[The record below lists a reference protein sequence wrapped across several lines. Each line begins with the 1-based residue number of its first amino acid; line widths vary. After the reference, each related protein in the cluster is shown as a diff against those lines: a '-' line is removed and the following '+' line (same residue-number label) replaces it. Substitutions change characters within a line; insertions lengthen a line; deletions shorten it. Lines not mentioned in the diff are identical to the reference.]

1 MENQKK
7 SGIDEANESIQ
18 KMYESNIKEL
28 YRRVKNA
35 RNDIE
40 DIQLANQ
47 KLTEERL
54 KLQGEVQRK
63 LAEVELNQVKT
74 EIIEDSIGRFL
85 QEINE
90 IKTELKD
97 LQ

>member
-28 YRRVKNA
+28 YRKIKKA

-74 EIIEDSIGRFL
+74 EYPL
-85 QEINE
+85 
-90 IKTELKD
+90 IKYEEKR
-97 LQ
+97 